1 MKLVILYKYIGTV
14 ALLTVLIA
22 CTKTEQV
29 GESHIAD
36 GDKPKF
42 EFTYWD
48 FFDCP
53 EYIWQAKITTMGH
66 DSIRV
71 QVNIDNETRDE
82 IICVDCD
89 SILNPFI
96 YLSYLRNEDDIY
108 PFNGFIGNLTFPRD
122 LHHTHDYKQDRWECF
137 HTLPSLVN
145 RPEVI
150 YY

>member
-1 MKLVILYKYIGTV
+1 MKPVKVYKYIGAIV
-14 ALLTVLIA
+14 LLTFIIA
-22 CTKTEQV
+22 CTKTEKV
-29 GESHIAD
+29 GESHITE
-36 GDKPKF
+36 GNKTKF

-48 FFDCP
+48 YFDCSK
-53 EYIWQAKITTMGH
+53 YIWQGKITTMGH

-71 QVNIDNETRDE
+71 QVNIDNEIRDE
-82 IICVDCD
+82 TIRVDCD

-96 YLSYLRNEDDIY
+96 YLSYLSNVDDIY

-122 LHHTHDYKQDRWECF
+122 LHYTHDCKQDRWEYF
-137 HTLPSLVN
+137 HSLPSLVD